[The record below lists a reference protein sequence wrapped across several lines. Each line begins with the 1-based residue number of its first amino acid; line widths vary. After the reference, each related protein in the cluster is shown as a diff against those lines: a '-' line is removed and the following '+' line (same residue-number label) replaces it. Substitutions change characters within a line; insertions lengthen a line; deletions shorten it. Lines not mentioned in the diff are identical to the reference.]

1 MNTSLISLE
10 LAVIGLG
17 LAFLLLDLWTPALFK
32 RQLGHAAALCTA
44 ILFCFSFFVDAGH
57 VREAFAGF
65 YVMDPLAI
73 YFKRFFLLAGT
84 IVLLLQVQYAD
95 RIASGISEYYSLTL
109 FALAGMMFT
118 ASATNFAMMFAALEL
133 VTITLY
139 VLTSFQRNKVASLEA
154 GVKYLIMGGVASALM
169 VFGIAFVY
177 GASGSFVFAD
187 IYERT
192 GNLIGNS
199 IFLIGLLL
207 VLVGLAFKIA
217 AFPYQIWAPDV
228 YQGSPAPTTA
238 LLAVGSKAAGIVL
251 LLRIIY
257 GVAPS
262 VIHQWTP
269 VLIIVS
275 AITILYGNLCAI
287 AQTSLKRL
295 FGYSS
300 IAHAGYLLLGLAA
313 LNATGASAV
322 LYYLTGYLF
331 TVLAAFAVLVVALQH
346 IDSDDISGLAGL
358 NERSP
363 LLAWAL
369 TLSMV
374 SLAGIPPLAGF
385 FGKFLLF
392 KAALE
397 EGATQPG
404 FYCLVGTA
412 VVGVVISIWYYFGVV
427 RAIYWPRHKGDLS
440 PIIVPGPM
448 KAALA
453 VCMAGMLYLGIFPA
467 KPLELATEAAR
478 ILPWLSR

>member
-10 LAVIGLG
+10 LAVVGLG
-17 LAFLLLDLWTPALFK
+17 LAFLLLDLWTPAELK
-32 RQLGHAAALCTA
+32 RQLGHAAAVCTA
-44 ILFCFSFFVDAGH
+44 LLFVFSFFVDASY
-57 VREAFAGF
+57 VREAFASA

-84 IVLLLQVQYAD
+84 IVLVLQVQYAD
-95 RIASGISEYYSLTL
+95 RIKSGISEYYSLTL

-118 ASATNFAMMFAALEL
+118 ASAMNFAVMFASLEL

-139 VLTSFQRNKVASLEA
+139 VLTSFQRNRLESLEA
-154 GVKYLIMGGVASALM
+154 GVKYLIMGGLASALM

-177 GASGSFVFAD
+177 GSSGSFVFID
-187 IYERT
+187 IYEQSST
-192 GNLIGNS
+192 LIGNS
-199 IFLIGLLL
+199 VFLIGLLL

-257 GVAPS
+257 GVAPG
-262 VIHQWTP
+262 VMHQWAP
-269 VLIIVS
+269 VLIAIS
-275 AITILYGNLCAI
+275 AISILYGNLCAI

-331 TVLAAFAVLVVALQH
+331 TVLAGFAVLVVALQQL
-346 IDSDDISGLAGL
+346 DSDDLSGLAGL

-363 LLAWAL
+363 LLATAM
-369 TLSMV
+369 TMSMV

-397 EGATQPG
+397 EGAMQPA
-404 FYCLVGTA
+404 FYWLVA
-412 VVGVVISIWYYFGVV
+412 VAIVGVVISIWYYFNVI
-427 RAIYWPRHKGDLS
+427 RAIYWPRQKADLT
-440 PIIVPGPM
+440 PITVPLPI
-448 KAALA
+448 KATLAL
-453 VCMAGMLYLGIFPA
+453 CMAGMLFLGIFPSI
-467 KPLELATEAAR
+467 PLELTSRAAAV
-478 ILPWLSR
+478 LPWLH